1 MKFEECY
8 YDIVD
13 TISDFISPLRRL
25 EIIDDDF
32 NPVELADDIFIRL
45 GNETDWFHHDNE
57 CTAEI
62 YGNAI
67 TIDVTAKFYHAEK
80 RIGLSFSRGE

>member
-1 MKFEECY
+1 MKFENCY

-13 TISDFISPLRRL
+13 TITDFVSPLRRL
-25 EIIDDDF
+25 GVIDDDF

-62 YGNAI
+62 CGEF
-67 TIDVTAKFYHAEK
+67 TIDVTAKFYHDEK
-80 RIGLSFSRGE
+80 RIGLSFEKGE